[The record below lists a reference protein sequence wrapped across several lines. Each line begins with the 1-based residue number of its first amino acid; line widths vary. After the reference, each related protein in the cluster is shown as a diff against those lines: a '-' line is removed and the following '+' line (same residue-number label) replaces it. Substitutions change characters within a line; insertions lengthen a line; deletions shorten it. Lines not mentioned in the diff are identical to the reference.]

1 MLVVLIPDDNVWT
14 DVLSLPPPEL
24 PPDEA
29 VQHGQAEHGQE
40 KEDAGGPDH
49 DGEQP
54 RADGVLCGSALVGA
68 QGVRAVLVLDPHQDE
83 DGASAEEGD
92 GPEDENDQ
100 LDLPLGDDD
109 FSSQGE
115 ADGDV
120 PLHAE
125 RRDVEDGGVGAAL
138 ADELEELA
146 EEVPEVPGPILP
158 EAEEVQG
165 HAEEDEQ
172 VGEGHAGQVEVGGGS
187 HVPEPR
193 HHQHGHEVADDPD
206 DEEQDAG
213 DGDAGEHGHGEQV
226 QRGLGARPVLRT
238 AAARVPLPHPG
249 AAGCASPPGAAP
261 RGPRC
266 ARAGAGRDG
275 QGRAGTG
282 GPAPP
287 LLAPP
292 LPPARAGGR
301 CRASQETWA
310 RSDPRA
316 RSLPPPSRQTFF
328 PSPREEQH
336 GSARAGSA
344 PVPAPPPARLGRCG
358 CCRSVL
364 PEPRCCPQ
372 VPLCPRSRSGV
383 PAPAGA
389 VSALSPHTSPRGA
402 QHTRPVPQP
411 RVRSLPPRSVSL
423 LCPWIQ
429 FSEAAAV
436 TRFYVIY
443 LQLNFDSAR

>member
-1 MLVVLIPDDNVWT
+1 MLVVLIPDGSVWT
-14 DVLSLPPPEL
+14 DILSLPPPEL

-29 VQHGQAEHGQE
+29 VQHGQAKHGQE

-54 RADGVLCGSALVGA
+54 RADGILCGSALVGA

-83 DGASAEEGD
+83 DGAGADEGD
-92 GPEDENDQ
+92 GPEDEDDQ

-115 ADGDV
+115 ADGHV

-146 EEVPEVPGPILP
+146 QEIPEVPGPVLP

-172 VGEGHAGQVEVGGGS
+172 VREGHAGQVEVGGGP

-226 QRGLGARPVLRT
+226 QRGLGSRPVLRS
-238 AAARVPLPHPG
+238 AAARAPLPHPG
-249 AAGCASPPGAAP
+249 AAG
-261 RGPRC
+261 
-266 ARAGAGRDG
+266 
-275 QGRAGTG
+275 
-282 GPAPP
+282 
-287 LLAPP
+287 
-292 LPPARAGGR
+292 
-301 CRASQETWA
+301 
-310 RSDPRA
+310 
-316 RSLPPPSRQTFF
+316 
-328 PSPREEQH
+328 
-336 GSARAGSA
+336 
-344 PVPAPPPARLGRCG
+344 
-358 CCRSVL
+358 
-364 PEPRCCPQ
+364 
-372 VPLCPRSRSGV
+372 
-383 PAPAGA
+383 
-389 VSALSPHTSPRGA
+389 
-402 QHTRPVPQP
+402 
-411 RVRSLPPRSVSL
+411 
-423 LCPWIQ
+423 
-429 FSEAAAV
+429 
-436 TRFYVIY
+436 
-443 LQLNFDSAR
+443 